1 MSTRVRVL
9 KWAVAV
15 DDEPHEIG
23 GGDVVHVDVLQS
35 EQIAARRHVSVWTR
49 ELVDDELQ
57 PIYPKRTAQ
66 VYGTGQLVDGA
77 IRHVGS
83 VVDRT
88 MFMGGLSSEL
98 VWHVFEVEQ
107 P

>member
-9 KWAVAV
+9 KWPLPI

-23 GGDVVHVDVLQS
+23 GGDVLLIDRADLGVGPKAL
-35 EQIAARRHVSVWTR
+35 EVWTR
-49 ELVDDELQ
+49 ELVDDEELQ
-57 PIYPKRTAQ
+57 PTLPTRTAQ
-66 VYGTGQLVDGA
+66 VYSTGQLVDGA
-77 IRHVGS
+77 QQHLGS
-83 VVDRT
+83 FVDRVPFLGT
-88 MFMGGLSSEL
+88 PSYRSL

>member
-9 KWAVAV
+9 KWPVPI

-23 GGDVVHVDVLQS
+23 GAEVVHVDVLQG
-35 EQIAARRHVSVWTR
+35 EQELRARHVSVWTA

-77 IRHVGS
+77 LRHLGS
-83 VVDRT
+83 VVDRIPT
-88 MFMGGLSSEL
+88 STEL

>member
-1 MSTRVRVL
+1 MSQRVRVL
-9 KWAVAV
+9 KWDVPI

-23 GGDVVHVDVLQS
+23 GGDVVLVDVMQLNQ
-35 EQIAARRHVSVWTR
+35 ADRVRHVNVWTR

-57 PIYPKRTAQ
+57 PIHPKRTAQ

-77 IRHVGS
+77 IRHIGS
-83 VVDRT
+83 TVDRLVFVGAIST
-88 MFMGGLSSEL
+88 EL